1 MDNTQFW
8 QFSLALYPPNQQL
21 LLQWQDHYQLNV
33 NLALFLL
40 FLHRQQQPLSE
51 TGLVSLHQQLQQ
63 FSQQVTQPL
72 RAVRRS
78 LPTPWL
84 DEQLQRTFRQQLLSA
99 ELAAEQLEQQ
109 LLLQHYAQLPDA
121 TTGSANTKLL
131 TRYLQL
137 LQAPTGQLQQQII
150 DLYQQAEQLKLP

>member
-40 FLHRQQQPLSE
+40 FLHRHQQPLSE
-51 TGLVSLHQQLQQ
+51 AGLVSLQQQLQL
-63 FSQQVTQPL
+63 FGQQVTQPL
-72 RAVRRS
+72 RSVRRAV
-78 LPTPWL
+78 PTPWL
-84 DEQLQRTFRQQLLSA
+84 DENLQRPFRQQLLHA

-109 LLLQHYAQLPDA
+109 LLLQHYAQLPGA
-121 TTGSANTKLL
+121 TTGSANAELL
-131 TRYLQL
+131 TRYLEL

-150 DLYQQAEQLKLP
+150 DLYQQAEQLQQP

>member
-1 MDNTQFW
+1 MDNTQLW
-8 QFSLALYPPNQQL
+8 PFSLALYPPNQQL

-51 TGLVSLHQQLQQ
+51 AGLVSLQQQLQQ

-78 LPTPWL
+78 LPTRWL
-84 DEQLQRTFRQQLLSA
+84 DEQLQRTFRQQLLST